1 MKELLILSG
10 KGGTGK
16 TTIAGAFIKLAQAQA
31 FADCDVDAPNLHLSM
46 ELKDEAKVKDF
57 YGMDK
62 AYINQD
68 KCISCGICKEN
79 CKFKAINYDGDKNKY
94 TINPYGCE
102 GCSVCQFLCPEDAIS
117 MEKDVAGQLILYDK
131 NQIFSTAKLKMGS
144 GNSGLLVSEVKKQ
157 VKSTNR
163 GIEFSIIDGSPG
175 IGCPVIASITGVDMI
190 LLVAEPT
197 ISGISDLMRIIDT
210 ANHFKVPMVL
220 TINKYDIN
228 EDLSKK
234 IEAICREKE
243 IDFVGK
249 IPYDKKAVEAVNKR
263 LTVVD
268 IDCQAGKSIKKV
280 FDKTMNL
287 FLKNKEN
294 E

>member
-79 CKFKAINYDGDKNKY
+79 CKFEAINYDGDKNKY

-131 NQIFSTAKLKMGS
+131 EQIFSTAKLKMGS

-163 GIEFSIIDGSPG
+163 DIEISIIDGSPG

>member
-16 TTIAGAFIKLAQAQA
+16 TTIAGAFIKLARAQA

-46 ELKDEAKVKDF
+46 KLKDKPQIQEF

-62 AYINQD
+62 AYIDQS

-79 CKFKAINYDGDKNKY
+79 CKFKAIDYDEDKNKY

-131 NQIFSTAKLKMGS
+131 EQIFSTAKLKMGS

-157 VKSTNR
+157 IKSTNR
-163 GIEFSIIDGSPG
+163 SIEFAIIDGSPG

-210 ANHFKVPMVL
+210 ANHFKVAVVL

-234 IEAICREKE
+234 IQAICREKE

>member
-46 ELKDEAKVKDF
+46 ELKDEANVKDF

-157 VKSTNR
+157 VKSTDR
-163 GIEFSIIDGSPG
+163 DIEFAIIDGSPG

-210 ANHFKVPMVL
+210 ANYFKVTMVL
-220 TINKYDIN
+220 AINKYDIN
-228 EDLSKK
+228 DDLSKR

-249 IPYDKKAVEAVNKR
+249 IPYDKKAIEAVNKG
-263 LTVVD
+263 LTIVD
-268 IDCQAGKSIKKV
+268 IDCQAGKSIKKI
-280 FDKTMNL
+280 FDKTMAL
-287 FLKNKEN
+287 FFKNKEN

>member
-79 CKFKAINYDGDKNKY
+79 CKFEAINYDGDKNKY

-102 GCSVCQFLCPEDAIS
+102 GCSVCQFLCPEDTIS

-131 NQIFSTAKLKMGS
+131 EQIFSTAKLKMGS

-157 VKSTNR
+157 IKSTDR
-163 GIEFSIIDGSPG
+163 SIEFAIIDGSPG
-175 IGCPVIASITGVDMI
+175 IGCPIIASITGVDMI

-234 IEAICREKE
+234 IQAICREKE

>member
-210 ANHFKVPMVL
+210 ANHFKVPMLL

-249 IPYDKKAVEAVNKR
+249 IPYDKKAVEAVNKG
-263 LTVVD
+263 LTIVD

>member
-79 CKFKAINYDGDKNKY
+79 CKFEAINYDGDKNKY

-102 GCSVCQFLCPEDAIS
+102 GCSVCQFLCPEDTIS

-131 NQIFSTAKLKMGS
+131 EQIFSTAKLKMGS

-157 VKSTNR
+157 IKSTDR
-163 GIEFSIIDGSPG
+163 SIEFAIIDGSPG
-175 IGCPVIASITGVDMI
+175 IGCPIIASITGVDMI

-243 IDFVGK
+243 IDFVGM
-249 IPYDKKAVEAVNKR
+249 IPYDKKAVEAVNKG
-263 LTVVD
+263 LTIVD

>member
-131 NQIFSTAKLKMGS
+131 EQIFSTAKLKMGS

-157 VKSTNR
+157 IKSTDR
-163 GIEFSIIDGSPG
+163 SIEFAIIDGSPG

>member
-131 NQIFSTAKLKMGS
+131 EQIFSTAKLKMGS

-157 VKSTNR
+157 IKSTDR
-163 GIEFSIIDGSPG
+163 SIEFAIIDGSPG

-268 IDCQAGKSIKKV
+268 IDCQAGKSMKKI
-280 FDKTMNL
+280 FDKTMAL
-287 FLKNKEN
+287 FFKNKEN

>member
-16 TTIAGAFIKLAQAQA
+16 TTIAGAFIKLARAQA

-79 CKFKAINYDGDKNKY
+79 CKFKAIDYDKDKNKY

-102 GCSVCQFLCPEDAIS
+102 GCSVCQLVCPEDAIS
-117 MEKDVAGQLILYDK
+117 MEKNVTGQLILYDK

-144 GNSGLLVSEVKKQ
+144 GNSGLLVSEVRKQ
-157 VKSTNR
+157 VKSTDR
-163 GIEFSIIDGSPG
+163 DIEFAIIDGSPG

-197 ISGISDLMRIIDT
+197 ISGVSDLMRIIDT
-210 ANHFKVPMVL
+210 ANHFKVPMAL

-228 EDLSKK
+228 DDFSKK
-234 IEAICREKE
+234 IEAMCREKE

-249 IPYDKKAVEAVNKR
+249 IPYDKKAVEAVNNGF
-263 LTVVD
+263 TISD

>member
-79 CKFKAINYDGDKNKY
+79 CKFEAINYDGDKNKY

-131 NQIFSTAKLKMGS
+131 EQIFSTAKLKMGS

-157 VKSTNR
+157 IKSTDR
-163 GIEFSIIDGSPG
+163 SIEFAIIDGSPG

-249 IPYDKKAVEAVNKR
+249 IPYDKKAVEAVNKG
-263 LTVVD
+263 LTIVD
-268 IDCQAGKSIKKV
+268 IDCQAGKSIKKI

>member
-131 NQIFSTAKLKMGS
+131 EQIFSTAKLKMGS

-268 IDCQAGKSIKKV
+268 IDCQAGKSMKKI
-280 FDKTMNL
+280 FDKTMAL
-287 FLKNKEN
+287 FFKNKEN

>member
-131 NQIFSTAKLKMGS
+131 EQIFSTAKLKMGS

-249 IPYDKKAVEAVNKR
+249 IPYDKKVVEAVNKR

>member
-10 KGGTGK
+10 KGGTGN

-79 CKFKAINYDGDKNKY
+79 CKFEAINYDGDKNKY

-131 NQIFSTAKLKMGS
+131 EQIFSTAKLKMGS

>member
-57 YGMDK
+57 HGMDK

-131 NQIFSTAKLKMGS
+131 EQIFSTAKLKMGS

-157 VKSTNR
+157 IKSTDR
-163 GIEFSIIDGSPG
+163 SIEFAIIDGSPG

>member
-131 NQIFSTAKLKMGS
+131 EQIFSTAKLKMGS

-157 VKSTNR
+157 IKSTDR
-163 GIEFSIIDGSPG
+163 SIEFAIIDGSPG

-249 IPYDKKAVEAVNKR
+249 IPYDKKAVEAVNKG
-263 LTVVD
+263 LTIVD

>member
-79 CKFKAINYDGDKNKY
+79 CKFEAINYDGDKNKY

-131 NQIFSTAKLKMGS
+131 EQIFSTAKLKMGS

-157 VKSTNR
+157 IKSTDR
-163 GIEFSIIDGSPG
+163 SIEFAIIDGSPG

-228 EDLSKK
+228 EDLSKR
-234 IEAICREKE
+234 IQAICREKE

-249 IPYDKKAVEAVNKR
+249 IPYDKKAVEAVNKG
-263 LTVVD
+263 LTIVD
-268 IDCQAGKSIKKV
+268 IDCQAGKSIKKI

>member
-157 VKSTNR
+157 IKSTDR
-163 GIEFSIIDGSPG
+163 SIEFAIIDGSPG

>member
-79 CKFKAINYDGDKNKY
+79 CKFEAINYDGDKNKY

-102 GCSVCQFLCPEDAIS
+102 GCSVCQFLCPEDTIS

-131 NQIFSTAKLKMGS
+131 EQIFSTAKLKMGS

-157 VKSTNR
+157 IKSTDR
-163 GIEFSIIDGSPG
+163 SIEFAIIDGSPG
-175 IGCPVIASITGVDMI
+175 IGCPIIASITGVDMI

-249 IPYDKKAVEAVNKR
+249 IPYDKKAVEAVNKG
-263 LTVVD
+263 LTIVD

>member
-157 VKSTNR
+157 VKSINR

>member
-157 VKSTNR
+157 VKSTDR
-163 GIEFSIIDGSPG
+163 DIEFAIIDGSPG

-210 ANHFKVPMVL
+210 ANYFKVTMVL
-220 TINKYDIN
+220 AINKYDIN
-228 EDLSKK
+228 DDLSKR

-249 IPYDKKAVEAVNKR
+249 IPYDKKAIEAVNKG
-263 LTVVD
+263 LTIVD

>member
-79 CKFKAINYDGDKNKY
+79 CKFEAINYDGDKNKY

-131 NQIFSTAKLKMGS
+131 EQIFSTAKLKMGS

-157 VKSTNR
+157 IKSTDR
-163 GIEFSIIDGSPG
+163 SIEFAIIDGSPG

-249 IPYDKKAVEAVNKR
+249 IPYDKKAVEAVNKG
-263 LTVVD
+263 LTIVD

>member
-79 CKFKAINYDGDKNKY
+79 CKFEAINYDGDKNKY

-157 VKSTNR
+157 VKSTDR
-163 GIEFSIIDGSPG
+163 DIEFAIIDGSPG

-210 ANHFKVPMVL
+210 ANYFKVTMVL
-220 TINKYDIN
+220 AINKYDIN
-228 EDLSKK
+228 DDLSKR

-249 IPYDKKAVEAVNKR
+249 IPYDKKAIEAVNKG
-263 LTVVD
+263 LTIVD

>member
-46 ELKDEAKVKDF
+46 KLKDKPQIKEF

-62 AYINQD
+62 AYIDQS

-79 CKFKAINYDGDKNKY
+79 CKFNAIDYDENKNKN

-157 VKSTNR
+157 VKSTDR
-163 GIEFSIIDGSPG
+163 DIEFAIIDGSPG

-210 ANHFKVPMVL
+210 ANYFKVTMVL

-243 IDFVGK
+243 IGFVGK
-249 IPYDKKAVEAVNKR
+249 IPYDKKAIEAVNKG
-263 LTVVD
+263 LTIVD

>member
-249 IPYDKKAVEAVNKR
+249 IPYDKKAVEAVNKG
-263 LTVVD
+263 LTIVD

>member
-79 CKFKAINYDGDKNKY
+79 CKFEAINYDGDKNKY

-131 NQIFSTAKLKMGS
+131 EQIFSTAKLKMGS

-157 VKSTNR
+157 IKSTDR
-163 GIEFSIIDGSPG
+163 SIEFAIIDGSPG

>member
-79 CKFKAINYDGDKNKY
+79 CKFEAINYDGDKNKY

-131 NQIFSTAKLKMGS
+131 EQIFSTAKLKMGS

-157 VKSTNR
+157 IKSTDR
-163 GIEFSIIDGSPG
+163 SIEFAIIDGSPG

-249 IPYDKKAVEAVNKR
+249 IPYDKKAVEAVNKG
-263 LTVVD
+263 LTIVD

-280 FDKTMNL
+280 FDKTMAL
-287 FLKNKEN
+287 FFKNKEN

>member
-79 CKFKAINYDGDKNKY
+79 CKFEAINYDGDKNKY

-131 NQIFSTAKLKMGS
+131 EQIFSTAKLKMGS

-157 VKSTNR
+157 IKSTDR
-163 GIEFSIIDGSPG
+163 SIEFAIIDGSPG

-249 IPYDKKAVEAVNKR
+249 IPYDKKAVESVNKG
-263 LTVVD
+263 LTIVD

-280 FDKTMNL
+280 FDKTMAL
-287 FLKNKEN
+287 FFKNKEN

>member
-228 EDLSKK
+228 KDLSKK

>member
-157 VKSTNR
+157 VKSTDR
-163 GIEFSIIDGSPG
+163 DIEFAIIDGSPG

>member
-157 VKSTNR
+157 VKSTDR
-163 GIEFSIIDGSPG
+163 DIEFAIIDGSPG

-210 ANHFKVPMVL
+210 ANYFKVTMVL
-220 TINKYDIN
+220 AINKYDIN
-228 EDLSKK
+228 DDLSKR

-249 IPYDKKAVEAVNKR
+249 IPYDKKAIEAVNKG
-263 LTVVD
+263 LTIVD
-268 IDCQAGKSIKKV
+268 IDCQAGKSMKKI
-280 FDKTMNL
+280 FDKTMAL
-287 FLKNKEN
+287 FFKNKEN

>member
-79 CKFKAINYDGDKNKY
+79 CKFEAINYDGDKNKY

-131 NQIFSTAKLKMGS
+131 EQIFSTAKLKMGS

-157 VKSTNR
+157 VKSTDR
-163 GIEFSIIDGSPG
+163 DIEFAIIDGSPG

>member
-131 NQIFSTAKLKMGS
+131 EQIFSTAKLKMGS

>member
-79 CKFKAINYDGDKNKY
+79 CKFEAINYDGDKNKY

-131 NQIFSTAKLKMGS
+131 EQIFSTAKLKMGS

-163 GIEFSIIDGSPG
+163 GIEISIIDGSPG